1 MNGMNLPPGFNFDN
15 VPENDLNQVWKI
27 LTQLQT
33 SNPKKYR
40 DFIDH
45 VKSEEEKREKLSK
58 IVPLPHSVYM
68 VEATK
73 LDEKLICY
81 INVMKWDRIKYPEQ
95 DKPISMMCGNQ
106 LLTPRKSEIICHVA
120 TNEQVLTEIDESD
133 SDVKKDFRQL
143 LTKFISDNYPNY
155 RFYSN
160 KMKKFERKNHPDQY
174 YGNLPDDTKQLFL
187 RDHSKNDPKSS
198 SFSTSDILNMMKA
211 ENDETAEIVQAEK
224 PKDGPKTLV
233 EALEVELKASQIV
246 ENKTENKV
254 ENQDSEQKPKEAKEK
269 SDETKKILIEEVIEN
284 VKIKNPIKEPK
295 YKTEKNRTHWKVFI
309 QLDSDTKFHHI
320 NTIISSTQFELN
332 VRKKYKLQLKL
343 EDSLKDEAAHA
354 KFVEKKNY
362 NLLTITVPLLQ
373 RDETLEKKED
383 LFDHSFVQNL
393 QKSFSSKN
401 PSVPAN

>member
-1 MNGMNLPPGFNFDN
+1 
-15 VPENDLNQVWKI
+15 
-27 LTQLQT
+27 
-33 SNPKKYR
+33 
-40 DFIDH
+40 
-45 VKSEEEKREKLSK
+45 
-58 IVPLPHSVYM
+58 
-68 VEATK
+68 
-73 LDEKLICY
+73 
-81 INVMKWDRIKYPEQ
+81 
-95 DKPISMMCGNQ
+95 MMCGNQ

-187 RDHSKNDPKSS
+187 RDHSKNDSKSS

-211 ENDETAEIVQAEK
+211 QNDESAENVPAEK

-254 ENQDSEQKPKEAKEK
+254 ENQDSEQNPKEAKEK
-269 SDETKKILIEEVIEN
+269 SDVKEAKKILIEEVIEN
-284 VKIKNPIKEPK
+284 VKTKNPIKEPK

-309 QLDSDTKFHHI
+309 QLGLFQDCSIFRNYSTNLVIPRTYHETKKI
-320 NTIISSTQFELN
+320 LTQNSII
-332 VRKKYKLQLKL
+332 
-343 EDSLKDEAAHA
+343 
-354 KFVEKKNY
+354 
-362 NLLTITVPLLQ
+362 
-373 RDETLEKKED
+373 
-383 LFDHSFVQNL
+383 
-393 QKSFSSKN
+393 
-401 PSVPAN
+401 